1 MPNIQIDKINYVIKG
16 ETGNIINLD
25 ISENGQQPYTKTF
38 LTDSGYEVANISSTT
53 MTHRI
58 IKTSSSNNK
67 NIFFDM
73 VGSDSIIYALFD
85 FKDVAVKSSTGI
97 DLYAPHLSSDPIG
110 FCTVVNSNSK
120 IISYGIS
127 EATSISPLIKGT
139 NLRDTREDR
148 IAGLTNSMFW
158 NYKMIESGNKTYL
171 GIPLSNLTLAD
182 TDLDDEVSS
191 ESVSSYFQFL
201 QSYGKL
207 STDMV
212 STFFDP
218 KYNLENINRNYI
230 YQIPLG
236 GSNVKMFN
244 DFNSGNING
253 DFVIGKNPYNSEYS
267 MDMSAVSELKN
278 ARHYDGI
285 GTIGGRVFFK
295 YHDDIDYKHNSD
307 ETLST
312 SLSSVLQNLSTEIS
326 DNISKTNNFQK
337 VEMLDSIS
345 QFKSVSQHKSN
356 LFSIKIRKLFDNI
369 TDETI
374 LNNLTKIKDDI
385 SRKISKIVE
394 SFAPAHTQLFEIV
407 FDNKSGAEENSQ
419 FNMGIIGDIIFLFTD
434 SEETEISG
442 LTKRGQYTTC
452 LKIPKNV
459 NSILDGALNQSL
471 ENIIFLTETGN
482 TTFEVKNNSLYEISS
497 KTLISYPVNN
507 SAASYVI
514 SEDTSAIYTSAF
526 YNSRNLNILYK
537 PLSNEAD
544 LVVPEHL
551 TIFDYYHYIIHF
563 LNDGN
568 EDTNLMPPLSVYT
581 YDTYKLGENKFTKT
595 GYKFKYWNYN
605 FNGITKEISDN
616 SYIETHLS
624 PDYTPVN
631 LLAVW
636 DPIIYYVE
644 FSKNNDNSI
653 SGNNFSISCIYDKE
667 YNLSSYS
674 NIFTKTGYKF
684 DGWKRPVTDEIYS
697 KDDVISNLT
706 TVDKTKIIFNAEFDP
721 NTYRVGFVDVS
732 GFISSE
738 YILDTQYPVSYDTKY
753 TLTTFIKKCG
763 IISTNDYILS
773 AWTFGDKFT
782 QDLPLY
788 ENEING
794 FKTNYLSGLT
804 TEDGV
809 TVYLSS
815 VWAPKYYV
823 KYDSGVNDN
832 SVSGN
837 TLSQYFVF
845 GDKARKLSKN
855 GFSREL
861 YFFDGW
867 KCGSETYSNEES
879 VKDLTNTPGQ
889 TLTFT
894 ARWNEKFTV
903 IFDGNGA
910 TSGTMENQYFSSY
923 NTQNLYENQFTKTG
937 YEFKGWSF
945 EKYPPDDSDIT
956 RSEIDYYY
964 DGNNQISFTVDDSNK
979 DKFNENRQLI
989 LYAVWEPN
997 IYKVRFN
1004 KNF

>member
-25 ISENGQQPYTKTF
+25 ISENGQTHTKTF

-73 VGSDSIIYALFD
+73 IGSDSIIYALFD

-236 GSNVKMFN
+236 GSNIKMFN

-267 MDMSAVSELKN
+267 MDMSGVSELKN

-307 ETLST
+307 EILST
-312 SLSSVLQNLSTEIS
+312 SLSSFLQNLSTEIS
-326 DNISKTNNFQK
+326 DNISKINNFQK

-356 LFSIKIRKLFDNI
+356 LFSIKIKKLFDNI

-394 SFAPAHTQLFEIV
+394 SFAPAHTQLFDIV

-419 FNMGIIGDIIFLFTD
+419 SNMGIIGDIIFLFTNSD
-434 SEETEISG
+434 EAEISG

-452 LKIPKNV
+452 LKIPKSV
-459 NSILDGALNQSL
+459 TSIQNGALNQSV
-471 ENIIFLTETGN
+471 ENIIFLIETGN

-497 KTLISYPVNN
+497 NTLISYPVNN
-507 SAASYVI
+507 SAASYII

-537 PLSNEAD
+537 PLSLSSISD
-544 LVVPEHL
+544 LVVPDHL

-581 YDTYKLGENKFTKT
+581 YETNKLGENKFTKT
-595 GYKFKYWNYN
+595 GYNFKYWNYN

-624 PDYTPVN
+624 PDYSSVN
-631 LLAVW
+631 LSAKW
-636 DPIIYYVE
+636 DPITYYIE
-644 FSKNNDNSI
+644 FSKDDYSI
-653 SGNNFSISCIYDKE
+653 SGNNFSISCLYDTK
-667 YNLSSYS
+667 YNLSDYS
-674 NIFTKTGYKF
+674 NKFTKTGYKF
-684 DGWKRPVTDEIYS
+684 YGWRQFDTNRRFLKNA
-697 KDDVISNLT
+697 VISNLT
-706 TVDKTKIIFNAEFDP
+706 AVDKNKIIFNAEFDP
-721 NTYRVGFVDVS
+721 NTYKVGFTDIS
-732 GFISSE
+732 GFI
-738 YILDTQYPVSYDTKY
+738 LA
-753 TLTTFIKKCG
+753 G
-763 IISTNDYILS
+763 IIDEKIYAKYGNNYNLGYVINKYRVISIDDYILS
-773 AWTFGDKFT
+773 AWTFGEKFT
-782 QDLPLY
+782 QPLPLY
-788 ENEING
+788 KDEING
-794 FKTNYLSGLT
+794 FKTEYFSNLT
-804 TEDGV
+804 TEDAAI
-809 TVYLSS
+809 VYLSS
-815 VWAPKYYV
+815 VWTPKYYV
-823 KYDSGVNDN
+823 EYNSGVNDN

-845 GDKARKLSKN
+845 GDKERNLSKN

-867 KCGSETYSNEES
+867 ECGGKTYLNEEP
-879 VKDLTNTPGQ
+879 VKDLTDVPGEI
-889 TLTFT
+889 LTFT
-894 ARWNEKFTV
+894 ARWNEKFTI

-910 TSGTMENQYFSSY
+910 TSGSMENQYFSLNNS
-923 NTQNLYENQFTKTG
+923 QNLYENQFTKTG
-937 YEFKGWSF
+937 YEFKGWSY
-945 EKYPPDDSDIT
+945 EQYPTDDFDII

-964 DGNNQISFTVDDSNK
+964 DGINQISFTVDNSNK
-979 DKFNENRQLI
+979 DKFSENRQLI

-997 IYKVRFN
+997 VYKVRFN

>member
-25 ISENGQQPYTKTF
+25 ISENGQTYTKTF
-38 LTDSGYEVANISSTT
+38 LTDCGYEVANISSTT

-58 IKTSSSNNK
+58 IKTSSFNNK

-73 VGSDSIIYALFD
+73 IGSDSIIYALFD

-182 TDLDDEVSS
+182 TGLDDEVSS

-207 STDMV
+207 STEMV

-295 YHDDIDYKHNSD
+295 YHDDLDYKHNSD
-307 ETLST
+307 EILST
-312 SLSSVLQNLSTEIS
+312 SLSSSLQNLSTIS
-326 DNISKTNNFQK
+326 SDTSKINNFQK

-356 LFSIKIRKLFDNI
+356 LFSIKIKKLFDNI
-369 TDETI
+369 TDKTI

-394 SFAPAHTQLFEIV
+394 SFAPAHTQLFDIV

-419 FNMGIIGDIIFLFTD
+419 SNMGIIGDIIFLFTD

-452 LKIPKNV
+452 LKIPANV
-459 NSILDGALNQSL
+459 SAIVDGALNQSF
-471 ENIIFLTETGN
+471 ENITFLIESGN
-482 TTFEVKNNSLYEISS
+482 NIFEVKNNSLYEISS

-537 PLSNEAD
+537 PLSNNVD

-568 EDTNLMPPLSVYT
+568 EDINLMPPLSVYT
-581 YDTYKLGENKFTKT
+581 YEINKLGENKFTKT
-595 GYKFKYWNYN
+595 GHKFKYWNYN

-631 LLAVW
+631 LSVKW
-636 DPIIYYVE
+636 DPITYYVE
-644 FSKNNDNSI
+644 FSKNNDDSI

-667 YNLSSYS
+667 YNLSNYS
-674 NIFTKTGYKF
+674 NKFTKTGYTF
-684 DGWKRPVTDEIYS
+684 DGWRRPATDEIFS

-706 TVDKTKIIFNAEFDP
+706 TIDKSKIIFNAEFDP
-721 NTYRVGFVDVS
+721 NTYILRFSDVS
-732 GFISSE
+732 GFISDN
-738 YILDTQYPVSYDTKY
+738 ILSTQNYRSYDRDY
-753 TLTTFIKKCG
+753 NLWFFIHNYG
-763 IISTNDYILS
+763 IISTDEYILS
-773 AWTFGDKFT
+773 AWTFGEKFT
-782 QDLPLY
+782 QELPLY

-794 FKTNYLSGLT
+794 FNYKNFRNLT
-804 TEDGV
+804 TEDYGV
-809 TVYLSS
+809 VYLSS
-815 VWAPKYYV
+815 VWTSKYYIE
-823 KYDSGVNDN
+823 YDSGVSDN

-867 KCGSETYSNEES
+867 KFGSETYSDEAD
-879 VKDLTNTPGQ
+879 VKDLTSEPGKK
-889 TLTFT
+889 LIFT

-979 DKFNENRQLI
+979 DKFSENRQLI

-997 IYKVRFN
+997 VYKVRFN

>member
-25 ISENGQQPYTKTF
+25 ISENDQTYTKTF
-38 LTDSGYEVANISSTT
+38 LTDSGNEVANISSTT

-73 VGSDSIIYALFD
+73 IGSDSIIYALFD

-207 STDMV
+207 STDIV

-267 MDMSAVSELKN
+267 MDMSSVSELKN

-312 SLSSVLQNLSTEIS
+312 SLSSFLQNLSTEIS
-326 DNISKTNNFQK
+326 NNILKINNFQK

-345 QFKSVSQHKSN
+345 QFKAVSQHKSN
-356 LFSIKIRKLFDNI
+356 LLSIKIKKLFDNI

-374 LNNLTKIKDDI
+374 LNNLTKIKEDI

-394 SFAPAHTQLFEIV
+394 SFAPAHTQLFDII

-419 FNMGIIGDIIFLFTD
+419 SNMGIIGDIIFLFTN
-434 SEETEISG
+434 SAETEISG

-452 LKIPKNV
+452 LKIPKDV
-459 NSILDGALNQSL
+459 TSILDGALNQSF

-497 KTLISYPVNN
+497 NTLISYPVNN
-507 SAASYVI
+507 SAASYII

-537 PLSNEAD
+537 PLLLSNITD
-544 LVVPEHL
+544 LDVPEHL

-631 LLAVW
+631 LSAIW
-636 DPIIYYVE
+636 DQITYYVE
-644 FSKNNDNSI
+644 FSKDNDNSI
-653 SGNNFSISCIYDKE
+653 SGNNFSISCLYDTE
-667 YNLSSYS
+667 YNLSDYS
-674 NIFTKTGYKF
+674 NIFTKTGYTL
-684 DGWKRPVTDEIYS
+684 DGWKRSATNETFS

-706 TVDKTKIIFNAEFDP
+706 TVDKNKIIFNVEFDP
-721 NTYRVGFVDVS
+721 HTYIVGFDDVS
-732 GFISSE
+732 DFISSGIINE
-738 YILDTQYPVSYDTKY
+738 TLSVKYDSANNLSNFINKY
-753 TLTTFIKKCG
+753 G

-773 AWTFGDKFT
+773 AWTFGKKFT
-782 QDLPLY
+782 QPLPLY
-788 ENEING
+788 EDEING
-794 FKTNYLSGLT
+794 FKTEYFSNLT

-809 TVYLSS
+809 VVYLSS
-815 VWAPKYYV
+815 VWTPKYYV
-823 KYDSGVNDN
+823 EYNSGVNDN

-837 TLSQYFVF
+837 TLSQYFAF

-867 KCGSETYSNEES
+867 ECDNEEYS
-879 VKDLTNTPGQ
+879 DEAEVKDLTSEPGKK
-889 TLTFT
+889 LTFT
-894 ARWNEKFTV
+894 ARWNEKFTI

-910 TSGTMENQYFSSY
+910 TSGSMENQYFALNNS
-923 NTQNLYENQFTKTG
+923 QNLYENKFTRTG

-945 EKYPPDDSDIT
+945 EKYRTDDSDIT
-956 RSEIDYYY
+956 SSEINYYF
-964 DGNNQISFTVDDSNK
+964 DGHNPISFTVDNSNR
-979 DKFNENRQLI
+979 DKFNTNRQLT

-997 IYKVRFN
+997 VYKVKFN